1 MSASRKSS
9 IRPSRRPPQSPSL
22 PEHVFTPEYLAH
34 LAERDEPVTAAEADF
49 AIPWHVE
56 PFPKEPQGRWAV
68 LRLGES
74 FEKST
79 RTIPTAVFHRKE
91 DALLACAILPCI
103 AKRLRFRLASDPAE
117 QGYPI
122 LDDGQIIGHSE
133 LFYEDFIAAMN
144 VAAALV
150 AAPRELAYL
159 LDAAGGLALEG
170 VDRIAVKRLE
180 DPES

>member
-9 IRPSRRPPQSPSL
+9 TRSSSRPPQSPSL

-34 LAERDEPVTAAEADF
+34 LAERDEPVTATEAEL

-56 PFPKEPQGRWAV
+56 PYPKEPKGRWAV

-79 RTIPTAVFHRKE
+79 RTIPTAVFDRKE
-91 DALLACAILPCI
+91 DALLACAILPGLG
-103 AKRLRFRLASDPAE
+103 KRLRFRLASDPDDL
-117 QGYPI
+117 GYPI
-122 LDDGQIIGHSE
+122 LDDGQIVGHSE
-133 LFYEDFIAAMN
+133 LFYEDFIAALN

-159 LDAAGGLALEG
+159 LDAAGGLALER

-180 DPES
+180 DPEG

>member
-1 MSASRKSS
+1 MSASRNRNTRSS
-9 IRPSRRPPQSPSL
+9 SRPPQSPSL
-22 PEHVFTPEYLAH
+22 PEHAFAPEFLAH

-49 AIPWHVE
+49 GVPWHVE
-56 PFPKEPQGRWAV
+56 PFPKEPKGRWAV

-79 RTIPTAVFHRKE
+79 RTIPTAVFDRRE
-91 DALLACAILPCI
+91 DALLACAILPGI
-103 AKRLRFRLASDPAE
+103 AKHLRFHLASDPDDL
-117 QGYPI
+117 GYPI
-122 LDDGQIIGHSE
+122 LDDGQIVGHSD
-133 LFYEDFIAAMN
+133 LFYEDFIAALN

-159 LDAAGGLALEG
+159 LDAAGGLALER

>member
-9 IRPSRRPPQSPSL
+9 TRSSRRPPQSHSL

-34 LAERDEPVTAAEADF
+34 LAERDEPVTAAEADY
-49 AIPWHVE
+49 AMPWHIE
-56 PFPKEPQGRWAV
+56 PYPKEPQGRWAV

-79 RTIPTAVFHRKE
+79 RTIPTAVFRRKE
-91 DALLACAILPCI
+91 DALLACAILPGLG
-103 AKRLRFRLASDPAE
+103 KRLRFRLASDAGE

-122 LDDGQIIGHSE
+122 LDDGEIVGHSD

-144 VAAALV
+144 VVAALA
-150 AAPRELAYL
+150 AAPRELAFF
-159 LDAAGGLALEG
+159 LDAIGGLALEH